1 MSASHSK
8 ETTRRFATPLLQGRI
23 SLRYERKHAQRKLEE
38 FRGEREKKNRFG
50 MVKAGKYRSKNI

>member
-38 FRGEREKKNRFG
+38 FRGEREKKKQIWYG
-50 MVKAGKYRSKNI
+50 EGWKI